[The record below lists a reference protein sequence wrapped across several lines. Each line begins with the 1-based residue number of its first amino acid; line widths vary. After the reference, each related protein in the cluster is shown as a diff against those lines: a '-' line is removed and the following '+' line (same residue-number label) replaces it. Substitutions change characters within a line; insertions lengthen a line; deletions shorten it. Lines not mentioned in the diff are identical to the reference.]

1 MTGVICPGGK
11 GLGGTCLISPPNSY
25 MDRKHE
31 VPGSKGGFTARWQ
44 FQAVNDPDY
53 ASYDPYA

>member
-11 GLGGTCLISPPNSY
+11 GLGGTWFISPPNSY

-31 VPGSKGGFTARWQ
+31 VPGSKGGFTDIQITHLTTHTHEIRM
-44 FQAVNDPDY
+44 F
-53 ASYDPYA
+53 